1 MLSNEISAV
10 VFNQRESSAFELNA
24 VGCGFLMSLEFIS
37 YLLFVQ
43 VQISFPLSGLVAEE
57 LVTVTLSPVAAKQAL
72 GAVGVKH
79 WSAPASPSR
88 DVLPFHSSIQV
99 RVFTVGRSEVSTDK
113 FQLPL
118 RPCSRSQGCLS

>member
-24 VGCGFLMSLEFIS
+24 VGRGFLMSLVFIS

-57 LVTVTLSPVAAKQAL
+57 LVTVTLSPGPAKQ

-88 DVLPFHSSIQV
+88 DVLAFHSSIQV
-99 RVFTVGRSEVSTDK
+99 RMFTVGRSEVSTDK
-113 FQLPL
+113 LQLPL
-118 RPCSRSQGCLS
+118 RPCSRSHGCLS